1 MSANT
6 LPRRNLRPGNRNWP
20 LLMAALIISGGS
32 AKTSTII
39 MMAVTLV
46 LRGYKVRI
54 FDFDHQR
61 SASHIMCAMDELP
74 AGQGTIYELMHGADL
89 EACTVQGRYLSA
101 PAEMDPDNPEKILVP
116 AQYESIENLRIVPG
130 SRDVKN
136 FDTESSQAGN
146 EQLFMW
152 FRELC
157 DSYDGDDDVW
167 LLDLPASLSKLVVSA
182 LIPFQEDDEIVPPV
196 LVTSKE
202 ETDLK
207 ATFEELAEMRKAQ
220 NKNKRGRGRRV
231 EPTIRHILMAGTP
244 TPGHPDSEGDMTVA
258 SLEATYGEHFQ
269 LHKIRYNRPVRQQHR
284 RQAPV
289 HTYAQ
294 RNAAAIEDYAKV
306 ATALGFNDLIPPG

>member
-1 MSANT
+1 
-6 LPRRNLRPGNRNWP
+6 
-20 LLMAALIISGGS
+20 MAAFIITGGS
-32 AKTSTII
+32 AKTSSIVMLAT
-39 MMAVTLV
+39 TLA

-74 AGQGTIYELMHGADL
+74 AGHGTIYDLMHGAEL
-89 EACTVQGRYLSA
+89 EACTVQGRYLA
-101 PAEMDPDNPEKILVP
+101 VPAETNPDNPAEILEP
-116 AQYESIENLRIVPG
+116 AEYEPIKNLKIVPG
-130 SRDVKN
+130 SRNVKN
-136 FDTESSQAGN
+136 FDTETTQEGN
-146 EQLFMW
+146 EQLIMW

-207 ATFEELAEMRKAQ
+207 ATFEELAEMRSQQ
-220 NKNKRGRGRRV
+220 NKNKRGRSRRV
-231 EPTIRHILMAGTP
+231 EPTVRHILMAGTP
-244 TPGHPDSEGDMTVA
+244 TPGHPDPEGDMTIA
-258 SLEATYGEHFQ
+258 SMEATYGEHFE
-269 LHKIRYNRPVRQQHR
+269 LHKVRYNRPVRQQHR

-289 HTYAQ
+289 HTFAQ

-306 ATALGFNDLIPPG
+306 ATALGFNDLIPG